1 MKKVSATITID
12 VTAWVK
18 GDYDTN
24 ELLQY
29 LKCYYSGA
37 VPDGWLHEIE
47 ELEATHTLSHV
58 VVVKEAKQKTCKTNQ
73 DVVE

>member
-47 ELEATHTLSHV
+47 ELEGKQTVSNV
-58 VVVKEAKQKTCKTNQ
+58 VVES
-73 DVVE
+73 EE